1 MTALPTRAEWLFS
14 FKNYAAAMLAIFIA
28 MGMGLPRPF
37 WAMLTVFVVAQPLSG
52 AVRSKAVFRL
62 LGTALGAAAAIVM
75 VPPLSNAP
83 ELLSLALALWVGACL
98 YLSLLD
104 RTPRSYVFMLAG
116 YSAALIGF
124 PAVSQPETIFDV
136 GLARVIEI
144 SLGIV
149 CGTLVHSLVF
159 PQGLGPVLLK
169 RLDGALAD
177 ARTWMRDALR
187 GDRDAKSDR
196 DRRKVASDI
205 TELRVLST
213 HLPFDTS
220 HLRFTSHSLR
230 ALQDRMALLL
240 PVLASIEDVVA
251 SLRTQGGLSA
261 NHTALLD
268 DIAAWEPADGASS
281 ADTAVMQRAEAALAA
296 RIDASTPAVDGM
308 SSWRD
313 LLTFHLCARLHELLD
328 ARVESWRLRAQ
339 IDRIAHGGPARLTD
353 GITRVIRARFG
364 TPFHRDHGLALLS
377 SFAAVIAI
385 LVCCAF
391 WIGTGWPSGSAAA
404 LIAAVFCC
412 FFATQDD
419 PAPSIKTF
427 LAYTIYSLPLSA
439 FYLLVVMPAINSFG
453 MLALATAP
461 AIVAIGIF
469 VARPKTTLRAMALLF
484 GFGSTLSLHDTGT
497 ADFASFINS
506 NIGQIAGTAAA
517 ALITQLLRS
526 VGAEWTARRLL
537 RSGWSE
543 LAAMAGARGASAAQ
557 TVAHQN
563 VANRMLDRVGLLAPR
578 LALSRPVEHQ
588 VASDAFQD
596 LRVGD
601 TIAQLQRARPLLHD
615 GEPALRRLLRALSR
629 HFADLSAGRIKA
641 ADMAGGRG
649 APGPE
654 VLAALDGA
662 LRGIVAGPASMAR
675 DRAVIALAG
684 LRNSLF
690 PQAEAYVASAV
701 ATAAATFAATSVAT
715 TAATATATAAATA
728 ASPAAPHPPAEP
740 PNDR

>member
-14 FKNYAAAMLAIFIA
+14 FKNYAAAMLALFIA

-62 LGTALGAAAAIVM
+62 LGTALGAAAAIAL
-75 VPPLSNAP
+75 VPLLSNAP

-169 RLDGALAD
+169 RLDAALAD
-177 ARTWMRDALR
+177 ARAWMRDALR
-187 GDRDAKSDR
+187 GDCDAKSDR

-240 PVLASIEDVVA
+240 PVLAAIEDAVA
-251 SLRTQGGLSA
+251 ALRAQGGLSA
-261 NHTALLD
+261 DHAALLD

-281 ADTAVMQRAEAALAA
+281 ADASRMQLADAQRAALKT
-296 RIDASTPAVDGM
+296 RINACTPGVDAT

-313 LLTFHLCARLHELLD
+313 LMAFHLCARLHELLD
-328 ARVESWRLRAQ
+328 ARMESWRLRAQ
-339 IDRIAHGGPARLTD
+339 IGSVARGGPARLTV
-353 GITRVIRARFG
+353 GMTRVIRARFG

-377 SFAAVIAI
+377 AFAAVIAI

-439 FYLLVVMPAINSFG
+439 FYLLVVMPAINGFG

-461 AIVAIGIF
+461 AIIAIGIF

-497 ADFASFINS
+497 ADLASFING

-517 ALITQLLRS
+517 VLITQLLRS

-537 RSGWSE
+537 RAGWSE
-543 LAAMAGARGASAAQ
+543 LAAMAGARGPSAARA
-557 TVAHQN
+557 VAPQN
-563 VANRMLDRVGLLAPR
+563 AANRMLDRVGLLAPR
-578 LALSRPVEHQ
+578 LALSRAAEHR
-588 VASDAFQD
+588 VAADAFQD

-601 TIAQLQRARPLLHD
+601 TIAQLQRARPLLQD
-615 GEPALRRLLRALSR
+615 GELALRRLLRALSR
-629 HFADLSAGRIKA
+629 HFGDLSAGRFNA
-641 ADMAGGRG
+641 AGLAGARG
-649 APGPE
+649 APGPA
-654 VLAALDGA
+654 VLAALDRA
-662 LRGIVAGPASMAR
+662 LRAIVAGPASAAR
-675 DRAVIALAG
+675 DSAVIALAG

-690 PQAEAYVASAV
+690 PAADAYVG
-701 ATAAATFAATSVAT
+701 
-715 TAATATATAAATA
+715 
-728 ASPAAPHPPAEP
+728 PMAAPRLLRAVPKAEP
-740 PNDR
+740 LHDR